1 MRDNAFEK
9 IADAAEMVKGIKE
22 GLDITS
28 STIEK
33 TIIADKEKLYPENLC
48 RELKE
53 IIARM
58 AEVYADLQKPCL
70 RLAFIGP
77 TSSGKSTLLNGLI
90 GQTIAPI
97 EAAQMSAGV
106 VRIRNGKDIEM
117 EVLETSDMK
126 WEKGKYD
133 VHSVDRIYE
142 LSKGIMLQYH
152 DAVKEDMKIKAPRID
167 IKLPIAPKN
176 GGIPSSMINIPDGIE
191 LELID
196 LPGLKTV
203 VDPLNMEVI
212 QQNLVGAFLLIVL
225 NYSETDDD
233 KINKLLSEIKRTVD
247 AICRNKKALLF
258 ILNRVDLRMST
269 DNPLEER
276 ISRLEKEIKEKLDL
290 PEDPLIIPM
299 SSLPLYYLQVSWG
312 AEEKPLFKRGGEK
325 ESLKYI
331 QSFFDDCGKII
342 RQMEKSSSEKED
354 WFERHTWRNIDTWT
368 DTEIQQLVYWVYEH
382 SGASE
387 FWRALQEKLD
397 ENIGAVIINPAL
409 RNTVSLL
416 EDFSRSAQGILEVR
430 KLSTDT
436 EIVRQ
441 LEIVKSLAEEIKKKL
456 KLHKEKLHKELKE
469 SVENCKAGLVPP
481 PISQF
486 KEMET
491 VRININNDVLDNLFT
506 PVFDCILCNS
516 DDEAVEE
523 LEKGLSEHIPQQMA
537 IDIRRAINNLI
548 KADYKEYAK
557 DGHEIKVDAKR
568 RNQEILDKV
577 DNLRRIQERLLNV
590 YKCVSEAAEIR
601 CQLLLQEKVNF
612 FITMIKDI
620 TSEAM
625 KDLAKELRENNLDK
639 TDIASLLIPP
649 ARGDEN
655 EKKVDLTGIKAISKA
670 WTQEL
675 DKRKKNF
682 IEKIKDIFDRL
693 RGKPVDL
700 SKEVPV
706 VIFKLHS
713 VDESKAHLTKWLEG
727 TLERIWEILGDEVGK
742 IIEEEMEDYGRSLEK
757 SEDQIKEAL
766 MRQFELIKQELTGI
780 LAQTQETADQ
790 ISREET
796 RYEEFQRE
804 ILKDS

>member
-1 MRDNAFEK
+1 MGNNAFES
-9 IADAAEMVKGIKE
+9 IAQAAETVKGIKE
-22 GLDITS
+22 GLDMTS

-33 TIIADKEKLYPENLC
+33 TIIADKEKLFPENLC
-48 RELKE
+48 SELKE

-58 AEVYADLQKPCL
+58 DEVYADLQKPCL

-97 EAAQMSAGV
+97 EAKQMSAGV
-106 VRIRNGKDIEM
+106 MRIRNGKDIEM

-133 VHSVDRIYE
+133 IHSADMIYE
-142 LSKGIMLQYH
+142 LNKGIMLQYH
-152 DAVKEDMKIKAPRID
+152 NAVKEDMKIKAPRID

-258 ILNRVDLRMST
+258 ILNRVDLRNDT

-299 SSLPLYYLQVSWG
+299 SSLPLYYLQTAWG
-312 AEEKPLFKRGGEK
+312 AEEMPLFRRDGK
-325 ESLKYI
+325 ELSKKHI
-331 QSFFDDCGKII
+331 ESFFKNCGNIKT
-342 RQMEKSSSEKED
+342 QMEDTSSEKREWLKQHD
-354 WFERHTWRNIDTWT
+354 RFNINEWT
-368 DTEIQQLVYWVYEH
+368 DADIQQLLSWVYEH

-397 ENIGAVIINPAL
+397 ESIGAVIINPAL
-409 RNTVSLL
+409 RNTVNLL
-416 EDFSRSAQGILEVR
+416 EDFSRSAQGILSVR
-430 KLSTDT
+430 KLSTET
-436 EIVRQ
+436 EIMRQ
-441 LEIVKSLAEEIKKKL
+441 LEIIKSLAEEIKKKL

-469 SVENCKAGLVPP
+469 SVENCKVGLPP

-486 KEMET
+486 KEMDT
-491 VRININNDVLDNLFT
+491 VRIKIMNDILDNLFT
-506 PVFDCILCNS
+506 PVFNCILS
-516 DDEAVEE
+516 RSEEDVEE
-523 LEKGLSEHIPQQMA
+523 LEKGLIEHIPQQMA
-537 IDIRRAINNLI
+537 IDIRRAINNLL
-548 KADYKEYAK
+548 KEGYTEEYAK
-557 DGHEIKVDAKR
+557 NGDEIKVDAKR

-577 DNLRRIQERLLNV
+577 DNLRRVQERLFNV
-590 YKCVSEAAEIR
+590 YKCVSSAAEIR

-612 FITMIKDI
+612 FNLMIKDI

-655 EKKVDLTGIKAISKA
+655 EKEVDLTGIKAISKA
-670 WTQEL
+670 WTHVL
-675 DKRKKNF
+675 DKRKKDF
-682 IEKIKDIFDRL
+682 IERIKDIFDIL

-700 SKEVPV
+700 SKEVPI
-706 VIFKLHS
+706 VIFKLPS
-713 VDESKAHLTKWLEG
+713 VEESKVNLAEWLEG
-727 TLERIWEILGDEVGK
+727 TLERIWEILGEEVGN
-742 IIEEEMEDYGRSLEK
+742 IIEEEMEGYSRSLEK
-757 SEDQIKEAL
+757 SEEQIKEAL

-780 LAQTQETADQ
+780 LSKTQETTDQ

-796 RYEEFQRE
+796 RYEEFQKE
-804 ILKDS
+804 ILRDS